1 MSDSRMRYRF
11 GPLERRGILGPV
23 RAGQAAVLATGGLLA
38 IALLDRAPTA
48 TGAFIATALFAGAVL
63 LAVAPVGS
71 RTAEEWAPVAA
82 SFAIRRVRGRAR
94 FRSQL
99 PMQGVRPNRP
109 RSSEPLELQ
118 QHTPAPPDSLELQEH
133 TPAPPDSLAGVR
145 ILAAAYRDRPVGVLC
160 EQRGRLLT
168 VVLACRVVSF
178 SLLDPDAQERRL
190 ARWGLVLSGAASTAI
205 RRIQWVERT
214 APARGDELARWL
226 HAERDPAVPLRGAP
240 MIESYLQLIGA
251 SASVAQEH
259 EILIAVQVDARR
271 VRDRGADAASRAVI
285 ADAERV
291 AQGLEAA
298 EVVVRGALSP
308 GQLARALR
316 TAFDPY
322 AGAELAALQVA
333 DPGRDGLDEANAW
346 PLGAC
351 EGWDHYRSDGAVH
364 ATYWIGGWPR
374 IDVSPM
380 FMEALLGRS
389 SAVRTVAVTFDP
401 IPPQRST
408 REVEAAITRD
418 RADSDLRRRFGQAET
433 ARQRQAQDAT
443 LRREAELAAGHSEVR
458 VAGFV
463 TVSGRDRDDLRRAS
477 CRGARAGGAGPAGA
491 APHVRPAGRCVHVHA
506 AAMQGAEVTT
516 VGRDHNRQP
525 LGGCS

>member
-1 MSDSRMRYRF
+1 MAVSDSRLTYRF

-23 RAGQAAVLATGGLLA
+23 RAGQAGLLAAGALLA
-38 IALLDRAPTA
+38 IALIDRAPTA
-48 TGAFIATALFAGAVL
+48 TGAFLATAVFAGSVL

-82 SFAIRRVRGRAR
+82 SFALRRVRGRTR
-94 FRSQL
+94 FRS
-99 PMQGVRPNRP
+99 PSPVQGVRLRKPAPARALKLDNP
-109 RSSEPLELQ
+109 A
-118 QHTPAPPDSLELQEH
+118 PAPPKSLE
-133 TPAPPDSLAGVR
+133 GVR
-145 ILAAAYRDRPVGVLC
+145 ILAAAHRDRPIGLLC

-168 VVLACRVVSF
+168 AVLACRVVSF
-178 SLLDPDAQERRL
+178 SLLDTEAQERRL

-214 APARGDELARWL
+214 APAQGDELARWL
-226 HAERDPAVPLRGAP
+226 HAERDPAVPLRGTP

-271 VRDRGADAASRAVI
+271 VRDRGADAATRALI
-285 ADAERV
+285 EEAERV

-298 EVVVRGALSP
+298 EVLVRGALSP

-322 AGAELAALQVA
+322 ASAELAALQVA
-333 DPGRDGLDEANAW
+333 DPARDGLDETNAW
-346 PLGAC
+346 PLGAD
-351 EGWDHYRSDGAVH
+351 EHWDHYRSEGAVH

-389 SAVRTVAVTFDP
+389 SVVRTVAVTFDP
-401 IPPQRST
+401 IPPERST

-443 LRREAELAAGHSEVR
+443 MRREAELAAGHSEVR

-477 CRGARAGGAGPAGA
+477 AEVLDHAARARLELHRMYGQQADAFTFTLPLCRG
-491 APHVRPAGRCVHVHA
+491 
-506 AAMQGAEVTT
+506 
-516 VGRDHNRQP
+516 
-525 LGGCS
+525 LK

>member
-1 MSDSRMRYRF
+1 MSDSRMSYRF

-23 RAGQAAVLATGGLLA
+23 RAGQAGVLAAGALLA
-38 IALLDRAPTA
+38 IAVIDHAPTA
-48 TGAFIATALFAGAVL
+48 AGAFLATALFAASVL
-63 LAVAPVGS
+63 SAVAPVGG
-71 RTAEEWAPVAA
+71 RTTEEWAPVAA
-82 SFAIRRVRGRAR
+82 AFAVRRVRGQGR
-94 FRSQL
+94 FRSPL
-99 PMQGVRPNRP
+99 PVQGVRLLKPAP
-109 RSSEPLELQ
+109 AGPLELDDP
-118 QHTPAPPDSLELQEH
+118 TPAPPKSLE
-133 TPAPPDSLAGVR
+133 GVR
-145 ILAAAYRDRPVGVLC
+145 ILTASYRDRPVGLLS

-168 VVLACRVVSF
+168 AVLACRVVSF
-178 SLLDPDAQERRL
+178 SLLDPEVQERRL
-190 ARWGLVLSGAASTAI
+190 TRWGLVLSGAASTAI

-214 APARGDELARWL
+214 APAQGDELARWL
-226 HAERDPAVPLRGAP
+226 HAERDPAVPLRGTP
-240 MIESYLQLIGA
+240 MIESYLQLIGS

-259 EILIAVQVDARR
+259 EILVAVQVDARR
-271 VRDRGADAASRAVI
+271 VRDRAADAATRAVI
-285 ADAERV
+285 AEAERI
-291 AQGLEAA
+291 ARGLETA
-298 EVVVRGALSP
+298 EVMVRGALSP

-322 AGAELAALQVA
+322 ARTELAALQVA
-333 DPGRDGLDEANAW
+333 DPARDGLDESNAW
-346 PLGAC
+346 PLGAD
-351 EGWDHYRSDGAVH
+351 ERWDHYRSEGAVH

-401 IPPQRST
+401 IPPNRST

-443 LRREAELAAGHSEVR
+443 MRREAELAAGHSEVR

-477 CRGARAGGAGPAGA
+477 ADVLEHAARARLELHRLYGQQADAFTFTLPLCRGLR
-491 APHVRPAGRCVHVHA
+491 
-506 AAMQGAEVTT
+506 
-516 VGRDHNRQP
+516 
-525 LGGCS
+525 